1 MLIATVFDPSATTVI
16 ATVFERSTKAARTWP
31 DEHIEFW
38 GEVYEAHPEIR
49 ERGVLFEM
57 FIAYPVPV
65 LIAMNIP
72 CPVPKPAPSPQL
84 SRLLA
89 ALDRCA
95 GFNSNGRLVE
105 KLRHRRNIR
114 TRHRRRDDA
123 GRLL

>member
-1 MLIATVFDPSATTVI
+1 MLT
-16 ATVFERSTKAARTWP
+16 ATVFERSIAAARTWP

-38 GEVYEAHPEIR
+38 GEVFEAHPEILA
-49 ERGVLFEM
+49 RGVGLEVFL
-57 FIAYPVPV
+57 AYPVPV
-65 LIAMNIP
+65 LIALHIP

-95 GFNSNGRLVE
+95 GLNSNGRLIE
-105 KLRHRRNIR
+105 KLRHRRIVR
-114 TRHRRRDDA
+114 TRNRRRDDE